1 MLKRAGAEG
10 GAIMHMTSM
19 RSRRQVLH
27 LAAGAATLPFVSRAA
42 SALDYPTRP
51 VRIIVGYPAGGT
63 ADIVSRVMAQWLSER
78 LGQQFIVE
86 NRPGAGGNIGTEAV
100 TTAPPDGYTLLM
112 ADPSGTIGASAF
124 DKLNF
129 NFIRDIAPV
138 ASIGRIPLVMQVNPS
153 FPAKTVPEFIDY
165 AKAHPGKINMASGG
179 TGTITHIGGELFM
192 MMTGVKL
199 LHVPYRG
206 AQFIT
211 GLLGGQVDV
220 VFGILTASL
229 SQIKAGGLRALAVT
243 TATRSSALPDIPTV
257 GEFVPGYEAS
267 SWGGIGA
274 PRNTP
279 VAIIEKLNK
288 EINAGLA
295 DPKIV
300 ARLTDLGNTLAP
312 GSPADFGKF
321 IAEDT
326 EKWSKVVKSMAIKL
340 N

>member
-1 MLKRAGAEG
+1 MWGDDVVQA
-10 GAIMHMTSM
+10 
-19 RSRRQVLH
+19 RRRFLQ
-27 LAAGAATLPFVSRAA
+27 LAASAAAVPFVTSAA

-86 NRPGAGGNIGTEAV
+86 NRPGAGGNLGTEAV
-100 TTAPPDGYTLLM
+100 VTAAPDGYTLLM
-112 ADPSGTIGASAF
+112 ADPSATIGAAAF
-124 DKLNF
+124 DKLTF

-165 AKAHPGKINMASGG
+165 AKANPEKINMASGG
-179 TGTITHIGGELFM
+179 IGTITHIGGELFM

-199 LHVPYRG
+199 IHVPYRG

-211 GLLGGQVDV
+211 GILSGQVDV

-243 TATRSSALPDIPTV
+243 TATRSTALPDIPTV
-257 GEFVPGYEAS
+257 SEFVPGYEAS

-279 VAIIEKLNK
+279 VEIIDKLNK
-288 EINAGLA
+288 EINAALA
-295 DPKIV
+295 DPKV
-300 ARLTDLGNTLAP
+300 LARLTDLGNTVAP

-326 EKWSKVVKSMAIKL
+326 EKWSKVVKSMGIKL

>member
-1 MLKRAGAEG
+1 MRIK
-10 GAIMHMTSM
+10 SM
-19 RSRRQVLH
+19 RSRRRVSCIWQRLLPLYRSCRAPHPRSTIRPGRSASSSVIRP
-27 LAAGAATLPFVSRAA
+27 AARPISFHASWLNGFRSVSASNSSSKTDPAPAATWAPRPWRRRRRTAPHVSW
-42 SALDYPTRP
+42 PTR
-51 VRIIVGYPAGGT
+51 RA
-63 ADIVSRVMAQWLSER
+63 
-78 LGQQFIVE
+78 
-86 NRPGAGGNIGTEAV
+86 
-100 TTAPPDGYTLLM
+100 
-112 ADPSGTIGASAF
+112 TIGASAF

-129 NFIRDIAPV
+129 NFIRDITPV

-153 FPAKTVPEFIDY
+153 FPAKTVPEFIEY
-165 AKAHPGKINMASGG
+165 AKARPGEINMASGG

-211 GLLGGQVDV
+211 GLLSGQVDV

-243 TATRSSALPDIPTV
+243 TATRSSALPDIPAV

-279 VAIIEKLNK
+279 VAIIDKLNK

-295 DPKIV
+295 DP
-300 ARLTDLGNTLAP
+300 
-312 GSPADFGKF
+312 
-321 IAEDT
+321 EDHGT
-326 EKWSKVVKSMAIKL
+326 VDRSR
-340 N
+340 

>member
-1 MLKRAGAEG
+1 MRIKSML
-10 GAIMHMTSM
+10 T
-19 RSRRQVLH
+19 RRQVLH
-27 LAAGAATLPFVSRAA
+27 LAAGAAALSLASRAA

-63 ADIVSRVMAQWLSER
+63 ADIVSRIMAQWLSER

-86 NRPGAGGNIGTEAV
+86 NRPGAGGNLGTEAV
-100 TTAPPDGYTLLM
+100 VTAAPDGYTLLM
-112 ADPSGTIGASAF
+112 ADPSSTIGAAAY

-153 FPAKTVPEFIDY
+153 FPAKTVPEFIAY
-165 AKAHPGKINMASGG
+165 AQAHPGKINMASGG
-179 TGTITHIGGELFM
+179 IGTITHIGGELFM
-192 MMTGVKL
+192 MKTGVKL
-199 LHVPYRG
+199 QHVPYRG
-206 AQFIT
+206 AQFIA
-211 GLLGGQVDV
+211 GLISGQVDV

-229 SQIKAGGLRALAVT
+229 AQIKAGGLRALAVT
-243 TATRSSALPDIPTV
+243 TATRSLSLPDIPTV

-295 DPKIV
+295 MPKLA
-300 ARLTDLGNTLAP
+300 ARLSDLGNTIAP

-326 EKWSKVVKSMAIKL
+326 EKWTQVVKAMGIKL
-340 N
+340 T

>member
-1 MLKRAGAEG
+1 MQTRRCFLRFAATAAALPLASRAGF
-10 GAIMHMTSM
+10 
-19 RSRRQVLH
+19 
-27 LAAGAATLPFVSRAA
+27 AA
-42 SALDYPTRP
+42 DYPTRP

-63 ADIVSRVMAQWLSER
+63 ADIVSRVLAQWLSEC
-78 LGQQFIVE
+78 LGQQFVVE
-86 NRPGAGGNIGTEAV
+86 NRPGAGGNLGTEAV
-100 TTAPPDGYTLLM
+100 VTAAPDGHTLLM
-112 ADPSGTIGASAF
+112 ADPSATIGAAAY

-138 ASIGRIPLVMQVNPS
+138 ASIGRIPLVMLVNPS
-153 FPAKTVPEFIDY
+153 FPAKTVAEFISY
-165 AKAHPGKINMASGG
+165 AKAHPSKINMASGG

-243 TATRSSALPDIPTV
+243 TAARSAALPDVPAV
-257 GEFVPGYEAS
+257 GEFVPGFEAS
-267 SWGGIGA
+267 SWGGICA
-274 PRNTP
+274 PKSTP
-279 VAIIEKLNK
+279 VEIITKLNK

-295 DPKIV
+295 DPQIM
-300 ARLTDLGNTLAP
+300 ARLTDLGNTLVP
-312 GSPADFGKF
+312 GTPGDFGKF
-321 IAEDT
+321 IADDT
-326 EKWSKVVKSMAIKL
+326 AKWAKVVKTMGIKL